1 MTQKRKII
9 VIGGSASGP
18 KAAAKARRIDN
29 NAEVVIMQKE
39 ADLSMASCGYP
50 YYVGGFFND
59 RNMLLCTPTGVVRS
73 PMFYLNAKDI
83 DAEVNTEVT
92 GIDTKNHSVA
102 FKKLATGETGTMA
115 YDRLVIATGSVP
127 RMPPVPGADLQGIT
141 TLQSMKDADFLRKVR
156 DEGKIKKAVVIGGGL
171 IGIETCEALQLA
183 GIEITVI
190 ELLPQL
196 LTFLD
201 LELAKLVENHVKSKG
216 ANVITENGIAAFLG
230 ENGKLTAVKLQNGTE
245 LPCEL
250 AVVAIGVRPNVK
262 LAKEAGLKIGELGGI
277 NVNEYMQTSDPDIY
291 AVGDCVET
299 VNRITGNKV
308 LAPYGDLA
316 NLQGRVAGEN
326 AASTN
331 CVTFPGTIQ
340 TGICKVFDY
349 AAGSTGLSETV
360 AKRLG
365 YSDIITVMNASP
377 DKPGFMEG
385 KLLITKLIA
394 DSKTGRVLGAQ
405 CIGPGNVSK
414 QIAQWAMAI
423 QGKLTV
429 EDLINADLPYAPP
442 FSLAIDHFVATAHLM
457 QNKMKGRLKGISCK
471 DVRDKLQAG
480 ERPFLIDTRGP
491 EEFEE
496 MRLGIG
502 ETLIP
507 LGALRKRL
515 KELPEDKNKEIIC
528 YCKISLRGYEAAI
541 ALEGNGWKNVKVMEG
556 GIMAWPYPREK

>member
-92 GIDTKNHSVA
+92 SIDTKNHSIA
-102 FKKLATGETGTMA
+102 FKKLATGDTGTMA
-115 YDRLVIATGSVP
+115 YDKLVIATGSVP
-127 RMPPVPGADLQGIT
+127 RMPPVPGTDLQGIT

-201 LELAKLVENHVKSKG
+201 MELAKLVENHVRSKG
-216 ANVITENGIAAFLG
+216 ANVITDNGIASFLG
-230 ENGKLTAVKLQNGTE
+230 ENGKLNAVKLQNGTE

-250 AVVAIGVRPNVK
+250 AIVAIGVRPNVK

-277 NVNEYMQTSDPDIY
+277 DVNEFMQTSDLDIY

-299 VNRITGNKV
+299 VNRITGKKV

-405 CIGPGNVSK
+405 CIGPGNVAK

-442 FSLAIDHFVATAHLM
+442 FSLAIDHFIATAHIM
-457 QNKMKGRLKGISCK
+457 QNKMKGRMKGISCRE
-471 DVRDKLQAG
+471 VYDKIRAG
-480 ERPFLIDTRGP
+480 EKPFLIDTRGP

-528 YCKISLRGYEAAI
+528 FCKISLRGYEAAL
-541 ALEGNGWKNVKVMEG
+541 ALEGNGWNNVEVMEG
-556 GIMAWPYPREK
+556 GIMAWPYPKEK